1 VAGDKT
7 EKATPKKRAE
17 ARQKGQVAKSQD
29 LNGAL
34 VLLAGVFVLGLTGP
48 KVVARCAEVMT
59 QSLAMT
65 DHATDVVTRA
75 TVGSVLSSAAS
86 GTALA
91 VAPVVL
97 ACMLA
102 GVVMSVAQVGFK
114 ITPKAMAPSPKKLN
128 PLQGA
133 KQVFGPNAAVEGTKA
148 VTKVVIVGAIV
159 AAVLVPAL
167 PTLGTLVGLSAHQLG
182 ATLASMVKGIAIRAA
197 AAYFVIGC
205 ADYVW
210 QRHRH
215 EKGLKM
221 DKQEVKEEHK
231 SHSLPAEVKMAQRRR
246 ANELARARM
255 MAAVPD
261 ADVVVT
267 NPTHFSVALKYDG
280 SMHAPTVLAKGQ
292 DLVALRIREIAA
304 EAGVPVMPNPPLARS
319 LHASVE
325 VGQQIPEELFQAVA
339 QVLAH
344 VYRLAGRRNVS

>member
-7 EKATPKKRAE
+7 EKATPKKRGD
-17 ARQKGQVAKSQD
+17 ARDKGQVAKSMD

-34 VLLAGVFVLGLTGP
+34 ILLAGTFVLGMTGP
-48 KVVARCAEVMT
+48 KIVANCAE
-59 QSLAMT
+59 AMT
-65 DHATDVVTRA
+65 GSLTMLERAPELVTRA
-75 TVGSVLSSAAS
+75 GVGKVLVDTAS
-86 GTALA
+86 RTAVA
-91 VAPVVL
+91 VAPLVL
-97 ACMLA
+97 TCMLA
-102 GVVMSVAQVGFK
+102 GIVMSVAQVGFK
-114 ITPKAMAPSPKKLN
+114 ITPKALAPSPKKLN

-148 VTKVVIVGAIV
+148 TLKVLIVGAIV
-159 AAVLVPAL
+159 AAALVPAL
-167 PTLGTLVGLSAHQLG
+167 PTLGALVGMGAHELG
-182 ATLASMVKGIAIRAA
+182 ATLAGMVKGIAIRAA

-215 EKGLKM
+215 EKSLKM
-221 DKQEVKEEHK
+221 DKQEVREEHK

-246 ANELARARM
+246 ANEMARARM

-280 SMHAPTVLAKGQ
+280 SMGAPTVVAKGQ

-304 EAGVPVMPNPPLARS
+304 EAGVPVLPNPPLARS

-325 VGQQIPEELFQAVA
+325 IGRQIPEELFTAVA
-339 QVLAH
+339 QILAH
-344 VYRLAGRRNVS
+344 VYRLAGRRNVA

>member
-1 VAGDKT
+1 MAGDKT